1 MKTMVGSV
9 WVLVLSLAAAGL
21 VLATATESTEK
32 TSEVSPTALPAA
44 DLRWIELDPTG
55 APGVKV
61 ADLWGDH
68 RTGSFGA
75 IFRLPPGFSA
85 PLHTHTHAMKLVVL
99 SGTYIQGPEGK
110 PEFRLGPSSYLMQ
123 PGGTYR
129 HTTSCDP
136 ASECIFF
143 VESNGAFDLHPATAE
158 SAAPPKEE
166 TSQLEPLRSFA
177 REW

>member
-1 MKTMVGSV
+1 MRRKASRV
-9 WVLVLSLAAAGL
+9 WAFVLSLNAAGL
-21 VLATATESTEK
+21 VLAEGTQSIET
-32 TSEVSPTALPAA
+32 TSAASPIALPAA
-44 DLRWIELDPTG
+44 DLKWIELDPTG

-68 RTGSFGA
+68 RTGPFGA

-85 PLHTHTHAMKLVVL
+85 PLHTHTHAMKLVIL
-99 SGTYIQGPEGK
+99 SGTYIQGPEGR

-136 ASECIFF
+136 AAECIFF
-143 VESNGAFDLHPATAE
+143 VESDGAFDLQPATAE
-158 SAAPPKEE
+158 S
-166 TSQLEPLRSFA
+166 T
-177 REW
+177 

>member
-1 MKTMVGSV
+1 MKRNVGSV
-9 WVLVLSLAAAGL
+9 WALVSSLAAAGS
-21 VLATATESTEK
+21 VLAEGTESAEE
-32 TSEVSPTALPAA
+32 TSAESPIVLPAA
-44 DLRWIELDPTG
+44 DLKWTELDPTG

-61 ADLWGDH
+61 AELWGDH
-68 RTGSFGA
+68 RTGPFGA

-85 PLHTHTHAMKLVVL
+85 PLHTHTHAMKVVIL

-143 VESNGAFDLHPATAE
+143 VESSGAFDLHPAAAE
-158 SAAPPKEE
+158 SAASSE
-166 TSQLEPLRSFA
+166 
-177 REW
+177 

>member
-158 SAAPPKEE
+158 SAAPLK
-166 TSQLEPLRSFA
+166 
-177 REW
+177 

>member
-1 MKTMVGSV
+1 MKKTVGSV
-9 WVLVLSLAAAGL
+9 WVLVSSLAAMGL
-21 VLATATESTEK
+21 VLAAGTANTEQS
-32 TSEVSPTALPAA
+32 SAVSPIALPAA
-44 DLRWIELDPTG
+44 DLNWTELDPTG

-68 RTGSFGA
+68 RTGAFGA

-85 PLHTHTHAMKLVVL
+85 PLHKHTHAMKLVIL
-99 SGTYIQGPEGK
+99 AGTYIQGPEGQ

-143 VESNGAFDLHPATAE
+143 VESSGAFDLQPATAE
-158 SAAPPKEE
+158 STVPPK
-166 TSQLEPLRSFA
+166 
-177 REW
+177 

>member
-1 MKTMVGSV
+1 MKRKVGSV
-9 WVLVLSLAAAGL
+9 LALVSSLTAAGL
-21 VLATATESTEK
+21 VPAEGTETIQST
-32 TSEVSPTALPAA
+32 SAMSPIALPAT
-44 DLRWIELDPTG
+44 DLKWTELDPTG

-68 RTGSFGA
+68 STGPFGA
-75 IFRLPPGFSA
+75 IFRLPPGFSV
-85 PLHTHTHAMKLVVL
+85 PLHTHTHAMKLVIL

-129 HTTSCDP
+129 HTTSCDA

-158 SAAPPKEE
+158 SAAQPE
-166 TSQLEPLRSFA
+166 
-177 REW
+177 